1 MNPRRKPFRW
11 MLLQLVMDAPILAR
25 AGYGDV
31 GEAAA
36 ELRPLRS
43 GVVFPLP

>member
-1 MNPRRKPFRW
+1 
-11 MLLQLVMDAPILAR
+11 MDAPMLAR

-36 ELRPLRS
+36 EPRPLRS